1 MARRRPTA
9 WPALIVI
16 ASLLTIRPAAM
27 RQSTASAP
35 TGLIVGQA
43 INASTGKPVGGAA
56 VTLSKS
62 ASPNSRAPAAPAAAG
77 PGGAAR
83 LLTDRE
89 GHFVFRDLP
98 AGAYTLTASKA
109 GYVNA
114 SFGQRVAGGGSQ
126 TIQLGQDE
134 HRGACDIRLWKEGA
148 VNGTVRDEA
157 GEPLPGIQVRV
168 ARRAIVAGT
177 PMFAFVPN
185 PQTTDDRGI
194 YRFSSLTPGDYLVS
208 VVGTATTV
216 PASVI
221 EAASAADQTGPL
233 SDFSREAARSSPLAG
248 IGNNFSMVS
257 GQRVGDLL
265 LSTSLSPL
273 DPTSA
278 TL

>member
-1 MARRRPTA
+1 MARRRPAA

-27 RQSTASAP
+27 RQSTNPSP
-35 TGLIVGQA
+35 MGLIVGQA

-62 ASPNSRAPAAPAAAG
+62 ASPNSRAPAAPAAG
-77 PGGAAR
+77 QGGAAR

-98 AGAYTLTASKA
+98 GGAYTLTASKA

-114 SFGQRVAGGGSQ
+114 SFGQSVAGGGSQ

-134 HRGACDIRLWKEGA
+134 RRGACDIRLWKEGA

-168 ARRAIVAGT
+168 ARRAIVDGT

-194 YRFSSLTPGDYLVS
+194 YRFSSLTPGNYIVS
-208 VVGTATTV
+208 VVRTATTV

-221 EAASAADQTGPL
+221 EAASAEQTGPL

-257 GQRVGDLL
+257 G
-265 LSTSLSPL
+265 
-273 DPTSA
+273 
-278 TL
+278 